1 MMALMHLGMMFVAAG
16 VAPSL
21 DTRGLIPQALSEPT
35 KITLENIKLGDA
47 IAVVTEQT
55 GVRIVM
61 APEVMQLVPRGR
73 DTLIQKVDIANIPLG
88 DGLTRLFGP
97 LGMTWVVRGDGVEVV
112 PKEAILCLGRTPT
125 WPELETLSE
134 LSLTQPGLDAS
145 ALAKLQARVQ
155 FQLPI
160 PDAWR
165 MLSDAIRNVGA
176 GPGDEVLNVACA
188 GLGWGWC
195 LSDRRIVV
203 SPLDQ
208 LMRRRL
214 QQPISLRMNNRP
226 LFDVMNAVGAAV
238 NVAVRMEPGALV
250 SLPVQMQRN
259 FSLNVQQ
266 QPVEQVLDF
275 IAAYT
280 GLGYLVGPDGVMFY
294 RPESRGVESKFA
306 ESAGAAPSPA
316 DPVVGKMVVPLEGG
330 KTVEWLIRRSELPED
345 LRQMRERDIEEVIR
359 ALRKRGGA
367 SAERP

>member
-1 MMALMHLGMMFVAAG
+1 MMIVAAG
-16 VAPSL
+16 AGPFL
-21 DTRGLIPQALSEPT
+21 DTRGLIEQALSEPT

-47 IAVVTEQT
+47 IAVVAEQT

-61 APEVMQLVPRGR
+61 SADVMQLVPMGP
-73 DTLIQKVDIANIPLG
+73 DAMIQKVDIANLPLR

-97 LGMTWVVRGDGVEVV
+97 LGMTWVVRGEGVDVI
-112 PKEAILCLGRTPT
+112 PKEAILCLGRAPT

-134 LSLTQPGLDAS
+134 LSAIQPGLDPG
-145 ALAKLQARVQ
+145 ALAKLQTRVQ

-176 GPGDEVLNVACA
+176 GPGDEVMNVACG

-195 LSDRRIVV
+195 LSDRWIVG
-203 SPLDQ
+203 STLEQ

-226 LFDVMNAVGAAV
+226 LFDVMKAVGAPV
-238 NVAVRMEPGALV
+238 NVAVRMEPGALTT
-250 SLPVQMQRN
+250 LPVQMQRH

-266 QPVEQVLDF
+266 QPVEQVLDT

-294 RPESRGVESKFA
+294 RPDTGGADPKTA
-306 ESAGAAPSPA
+306 ESTGSAPSTA
-316 DPVVGKMVVPLEGG
+316 DPYVAKMTIPLEGG
-330 KTVEWLIRRSELPED
+330 NFFEWLIRRSELPED
-345 LRQMRERDIEEVIR
+345 LRQMRERDIEAVIA
-359 ALRKRGGA
+359 ALRQRDA
-367 SAERP
+367 SASKP

>member
-1 MMALMHLGMMFVAAG
+1 MMALIHVWMMLAAVG
-16 VAPSL
+16 TAPFL
-21 DTRGLIPQALSEPT
+21 DTRGLIEQALSEPT
-35 KITLENIKLGDA
+35 KITLENIKLSDA
-47 IAVVTEQT
+47 IAVVAEQT

-61 APEVMQLVPRGR
+61 AAEVMQLVPQGP
-73 DTLIQKVDIANIPLG
+73 DTVIQKVDIAQIPLR

-97 LGMTWVVRGDGVEVV
+97 LGMTWVARGDGVEVV

-134 LSLTQPGLDAS
+134 VTALQPGLDPA
-145 ALAKLQARVQ
+145 ALAKLQTRVQ

-203 SPLDQ
+203 SPLEQ

-226 LFDVMNAVGAAV
+226 LFDVMNAVGAPA
-238 NVAVRMEPGALV
+238 NVAVRVEPGALT
-250 SLPVQMQRN
+250 SLPMQMQRS

-266 QPVEQVLDF
+266 QTMEQVLDS

-294 RPESRGVESKFA
+294 RPQPRGPEPKVTESTGP
-306 ESAGAAPSPA
+306 AAPSA
-316 DPVVGKMVVPLEGG
+316 DPYVAKMTIPLEGG
-330 KTVEWLIRRSELPED
+330 KSFEWLIRRSELPED
-345 LRQMRERDIEEVIR
+345 LRQMRERDIETVIT
-359 ALRKRGGA
+359 ALRQRGP
-367 SAERP
+367 SPSKP

>member
-1 MMALMHLGMMFVAAG
+1 MTLIHIWTIFVAAG
-16 VAPSL
+16 AAPFL
-21 DTRGLIPQALSEPT
+21 DTRGLIEQALGEPT
-35 KITLENIKLGDA
+35 KITLENIKLSDA
-47 IAVVTEQT
+47 IAVVAEQT

-61 APEVMQLVPRGR
+61 TADVMQLVPQGPE
-73 DTLIQKVDIANIPLG
+73 TLIQKVDIAQLPLR

-97 LGMTWVVRGDGVEVV
+97 LGMIWVVRGDGVEVV
-112 PKEAILCLGRTPT
+112 PKEAILCLGRAPT

-134 LSLTQPGLDAS
+134 LSATQPGLDPA
-145 ALAKLQARVQ
+145 ALAKLQTRVQ

-165 MLSDAIRNVGA
+165 MLADAIRNVGA
-176 GPGDEVLNVACA
+176 GPGDEVLNLACG

-203 SPLDQ
+203 SPLEQ

-226 LFDVMNAVGAAV
+226 LLDVMNAVGAPV
-238 NVAVRMEPGALV
+238 NVAVRSEPGALTT
-250 SLPVQMQRN
+250 LPMQMQRN

-266 QPVEQVLDF
+266 KPVEQVLDS

-294 RPESRGVESKFA
+294 RPEAKGAEPKVA
-306 ESAGAAPSPA
+306 ESTGSAPASA
-316 DPVVGKMVVPLEGG
+316 DPYAAKMVISLDGG

-345 LRQMRERDIEEVIR
+345 LRQMRERDIEAFIA
-359 ALRKRGGA
+359 ALRQRGA
-367 SAERP
+367 SVSRP

>member
-1 MMALMHLGMMFVAAG
+1 MMALIHVWMMFVAGGA
-16 VAPSL
+16 APFL
-21 DTRGLIPQALSEPT
+21 DTRGLIEQALAEPT
-35 KITLENIKLGDA
+35 KITLENIKLVDA
-47 IAVVTEQT
+47 IAVVAEQT

-61 APEVMQLVPRGR
+61 TPDVMQLVPMGP
-73 DTLIQKVDIANIPLG
+73 DTLIQKVDIAHLPLS

-97 LGMTWVVRGDGVEVV
+97 LGMTWVVRGDGVEVI

-134 LSLTQPGLDAS
+134 LSEMQPGLDQA

-160 PDAWR
+160 PNAWGI
-165 MLSDAIRNVGA
+165 LSDALRNVGA
-176 GPGDEVLNVACA
+176 GPGDEVMNVACA
-188 GLGWGWC
+188 GMGWGWC

-203 SPLDQ
+203 SPLEQ

-226 LFDVMNAVGAAV
+226 LFDVMKAVGAPV
-238 NVAVRMEPGALV
+238 GVAVRMEPGALT

-266 QPVEQVLDF
+266 QPVEQVLDT

-280 GLGYLVGPDGVMFY
+280 GLGYLVAPDGVMFY
-294 RPESRGVESKFA
+294 RPESRGLEPKVA
-306 ESAGAAPSPA
+306 ESTGSPPGPA
-316 DPVVGKMVVPLEGG
+316 DPIMAKMVIPLEGG
-330 KTVEWLIRRSELPED
+330 KSVEWLIRRSELPED
-345 LRQMRERDIEEVIR
+345 LRQMREQDIEAVIA
-359 ALRKRGGA
+359 ALRQRGGTA
-367 SAERP
+367 SRP

>member
-1 MMALMHLGMMFVAAG
+1 MALMQIWTILVAAG
-16 VAPSL
+16 GAPFL
-21 DTRGLIPQALSEPT
+21 DTRGLIEQALGEPT

-47 IAVVTEQT
+47 IAVVSEQT

-61 APEVMQLVPRGR
+61 APEVMQLVPQGP
-73 DTLIQKVDIANIPLG
+73 DTLIQKVDIAQLPLR

-97 LGMTWVVRGDGVEVV
+97 LGMTWVVRSDGVEVV
-112 PKEAILCLGRTPT
+112 PKEAILCLGRAPT

-134 LSLTQPGLDAS
+134 LSAIQPGLDPA
-145 ALAKLQARVQ
+145 ALAPWQSRVQ

-165 MLSDAIRNVGA
+165 QLSDAIRNVGA
-176 GPGDEVLNVACA
+176 GPGDEVFNLACS

-203 SPLDQ
+203 SPLEK
-208 LMRRRL
+208 LMLRRL

-238 NVAVRMEPGALV
+238 NVAVRLEPGALTT
-250 SLPVQMQRN
+250 LPVQMQRN

-266 QPVEQVLDF
+266 QPVEQVLDI

-280 GLGYLVGPDGVMFY
+280 GLGYWVGPDGVMFY
-294 RPESRGVESKFA
+294 RPEARGGEPKVSEST
-306 ESAGAAPSPA
+306 GTAPAPA
-316 DPVVGKMVVPLEGG
+316 DPYVAKMVIPVEGG

-345 LRQMRERDIEEVIR
+345 LRQMRERDIEAVIE
-359 ALRKRGGA
+359 ALRRRSGTA
-367 SAERP
+367 SRP

>member
-1 MMALMHLGMMFVAAG
+1 MALMHIWTILVAAG
-16 VAPSL
+16 AAPFL
-21 DTRGLIPQALSEPT
+21 DTRGLIEQALGEPT
-35 KITLENIKLGDA
+35 KITLEDIKLSDA
-47 IAVVTEQT
+47 IAMVAEQT

-61 APEVMQLVPRGR
+61 TAEVMQLVPQGP
-73 DTLIQKVDIANIPLG
+73 DTLIQKVDIAQLPLR

-97 LGMTWVVRGDGVEVV
+97 LGMTWVVRADAVEVV
-112 PKEAILCLGRTPT
+112 PKEAILCLGRPPT

-134 LSLTQPGLDAS
+134 LSATQPGLDS
-145 ALAKLQARVQ
+145 VALGELQTRVQ

-176 GPGDEVLNVACA
+176 GPGDEVLNLACG

-203 SPLDQ
+203 SPLEQ

-214 QQPISLRMNNRP
+214 QQPISIRMNNRP
-226 LFDVMNAVGAAV
+226 LFDVMNAVGAPI
-238 NVAVRMEPGALV
+238 NVAVRVEPGALTT
-250 SLPVQMQRN
+250 LPVQMQRN

-266 QPVEQVLDF
+266 QPVEQVLDG

-294 RPESRGVESKFA
+294 RPETRGGDPKATETSGPA
-306 ESAGAAPSPA
+306 SGPA
-316 DPVVGKMVVPLEGG
+316 DPIMAKMTIQLEGG
-330 KTVEWLIRRSELPED
+330 KAVEWLIRRSELPED
-345 LRQMRERDIEEVIR
+345 LRQMRERDIEAFIA
-359 ALRKRGGA
+359 ALRQRGGA
-367 SAERP
+367 ASRP